1 MLLKLKQE
9 IWERRFSQITE
20 HLYYFSQNSE
30 SGRLGPY
37 TALLFM
43 DETSYVSKGRRTV
56 ISESSGLTTQ
66 EFHAWEKEM
75 KGDVVKQM

>member
-1 MLLKLKQE
+1 
-9 IWERRFSQITE
+9 
-20 HLYYFSQNSE
+20 
-30 SGRLGPY
+30 
-37 TALLFM
+37 M